1 MPPAVIL
8 RGKIP
13 YPVRVTHFYDSVDD
27 LSEAI
32 QSMIRMNVACAVYSK
47 PTDQQETVYALFRE
61 WLPDDY
67 DELSEEAFSASA
79 LTEVMSFGETPN
91 METPRRQPNRN
102 HGARNQ

>member
-13 YPVRVTHFYDSVDD
+13 YPVRVTHFYDSVDY

-32 QSMIRMNVACAVYSK
+32 QSMIRMNVACAVYSM
-47 PTDQQETVYALFRE
+47 PTDQHETVYALFRE

-67 DELSEEAFSASA
+67 DELTEEAFSASA
-79 LTEVMSFGETPN
+79 LTEVMSFGPKPG
-91 METPRRQPNRN
+91 MDAPQRQPNRN

>member
-13 YPVRVTHFYDSVDD
+13 YPVRVTHFYDSMDD
-27 LSEAI
+27 FSDVI

-47 PTDQQETVYALFRE
+47 PTDQHETVYALFRE

-67 DELSEEAFSASA
+67 DEITEESFPASA
-79 LTEVMSFGETPN
+79 LTLVMRFGETPDC
-91 METPRRQPNRN
+91 EIPQRQPNRN
-102 HGARNQ
+102 HGARNP

>member
-1 MPPAVIL
+1 MPSAVIL

-47 PTDQQETVYALFRE
+47 PTDQHETVYALFRE

-67 DELSEEAFSASA
+67 DELTEEAFSASS
-79 LTEVMSFGETPN
+79 LTKVMSFGTEPC
-91 METPRRQPNRN
+91 MDAPQRQPNRN

>member
-13 YPVRVTHFYDSVDD
+13 YPVRVTHFYDSMDD
-27 LSEAI
+27 FSDVI
-32 QSMIRMNVACAVYSK
+32 QSMIRMNVACAVYSRPNYK
-47 PTDQQETVYALFRE
+47 QEIGYALFRE

-67 DELSEEAFSASA
+67 DELTKECFSVSD

-91 METPRRQPNRN
+91 MDAPQRQPNRN

>member
-27 LSEAI
+27 CSEAI

-79 LTEVMSFGETPN
+79 LTEVMSFGPKPG
-91 METPRRQPNRN
+91 MEAPQRQPNRN